1 MTMMKF
7 THHRVGVSSD
17 HRRKKNLLIDFVHG
31 AHRLQYY
38 DGAGL
43 CSAGRG
49 PRELSTALKI
59 CWTLSAPSNRINGKF
74 RTANTAVPCPYSGR
88 TIVPKAMLYATQMR
102 AGD

>member
-1 MTMMKF
+1 LAFQAT
-7 THHRVGVSSD
+7 TGE
-17 HRRKKNLLIDFVHG
+17 KKDLLIHFVHG

-38 DGAGL
+38 DSAGL
-43 CSAGRG
+43 CSAGRD

-74 RTANTAVPCPYSGR
+74 RTADTAVPCPYSGR

>member
-17 HRRKKNLLIDFVHG
+17 HRRKRILSSTSCTVRIE
-31 AHRLQYY
+31 LQYY
-38 DGAGL
+38 DCAGL

-49 PRELSTALKI
+49 LRELSTALKI
-59 CWTLSAPSNRINGKF
+59 CWTLSASSNRINGKF
-74 RTANTAVPCPYSGR
+74 RTADTAVPCPYSGR